1 MISVWLRV
9 IRIRF
14 LLASVIAVSLG
25 LAINWWHTGNIE
37 IFDAI
42 LTMCGVLALH
52 ASVDLLNDYW
62 DFKRGI
68 DTATQRTKMSGGT
81 GVLPEGLL
89 KPKQV
94 YAAGI
99 IFLLVG
105 AAIGT
110 YFVFTDGIIIGLIL
124 AFAVLSVYFYSTK
137 IVDWGLAEIFIVIKG
152 TMIVIGTCFIQTT
165 QITESAI
172 LGGIVVGILSSF
184 VLFIT
189 SFPDHD
195 ADKAKGRKTLVI
207 NLGKQK
213 ACTFFWVFPIIFY
226 SVSIFA
232 IIIGVFPIFCLI
244 ILSTI
249 PLVIKFGKKLK
260 QNYEKLDK
268 LLPIMSS
275 TLVFSR
281 VTGILLV
288 AGFLLDVL

>member
-25 LAINWWHTGNIE
+25 LAINWWQTGNIE

-42 LTMCGVLALH
+42 LIMCGVLSLH

-213 ACTFFWVFPIIFY
+213 ACTLFWVFPIIFY

-232 IIIGVFPIFCLI
+232 IIIGVFPIYCLI

>member
-99 IFLLVG
+99 IFLIAG
-105 AAIGT
+105 AAIGA

-152 TMIVIGTCFIQTT
+152 TMIVIGTYFIQTT
-165 QITESAI
+165 QITESAV
-172 LGGIVVGILSSF
+172 LGGIVVGTLSSF

-213 ACTFFWVFPIIFY
+213 ACSLFWVFPIIFY

-232 IIIGVFPIFCLI
+232 IIIEVFPIYCLI
-244 ILSTI
+244 ILSTV

-288 AGFLLDVL
+288 VGFLLNVL